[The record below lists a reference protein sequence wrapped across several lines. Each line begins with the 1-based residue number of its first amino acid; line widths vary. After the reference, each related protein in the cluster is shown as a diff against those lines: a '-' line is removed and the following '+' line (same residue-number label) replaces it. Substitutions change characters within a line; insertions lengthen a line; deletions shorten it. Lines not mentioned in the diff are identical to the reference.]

1 MKESRGRKVK
11 CLLVT
16 HFLSTKAED
25 DEAKQLVVIAH
36 REEYCGLDG
45 SHRQG
50 GKADSRQVVMVMM
63 R

>member
-1 MKESRGRKVK
+1 
-11 CLLVT
+11 VT